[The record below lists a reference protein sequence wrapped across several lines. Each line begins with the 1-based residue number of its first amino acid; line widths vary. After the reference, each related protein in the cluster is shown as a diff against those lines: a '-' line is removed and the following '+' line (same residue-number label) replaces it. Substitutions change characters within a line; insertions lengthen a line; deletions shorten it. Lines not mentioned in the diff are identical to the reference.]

1 MAFQFQCPQCVNLLE
16 AEESQAGQQ
25 CNCPFCST
33 LFFIPSPI
41 APAPG
46 PAAPSPEPPAPAP
59 ASPAPQAPFPGID
72 LGGPGGPAPA
82 PQPSDP
88 VALESKEPE
97 LLHIPCP
104 DCQEMLE
111 TPVEML
117 DQDVMCP
124 HCQAQFQLRRQN
136 SLEYKKKQQQQR
148 EMREHKAS
156 KAWFN
161 WAIVVAVLV
170 VMFLLFLIFSS
181 QSE

>member
-41 APAPG
+41 A
-46 PAAPSPEPPAPAP
+46 
-59 ASPAPQAPFPGID
+59 
-72 LGGPGGPAPA
+72 PAPA